1 MSIVLFVAVIVLLA
15 LGVPVA
21 FALAGS
27 ATLAL
32 LAGGKYPL
40 LVVIKELFS
49 GIDSFPLMA
58 VPFFILAA
66 ELMTGGALT
75 QVLLRFAI
83 QFVGHLRG
91 GLGYA
96 NILSLTI
103 FSGISGSALADAA
116 GPGAMMIRMM
126 EKAGYGRPYPAALT
140 ASTAIVG
147 PIIPPSIIMI
157 IYCLQDEQV
166 SVGTLFVAGVIP
178 GLLIALA
185 MALVNYLV
193 CRKRGYRSTEPRPS
207 GRQMLSDTWK
217 ALPALFLLVIIL
229 VGIRFG
235 VFTPTEASVVAVF
248 YALACGK
255 WIYRTLAWSALPE
268 ILARSALLTASVL
281 IIVAASNAFAWILT
295 IEGAPQA
302 LAKMIVDWNMGPVGF
317 LIAVNILLL
326 LFGIF
331 MEPLPGVMILVPI
344 LAPIA
349 AALGIDSTHFAI
361 VVIVNLTLGMI
372 TPPVG
377 GLLFVVSS
385 TTSVPMRDLV
395 RELWPFLWAQLVV
408 LALLTAIPALSTWLP
423 YSLGFR

>member
-1 MSIVLFVAVIVLLA
+1 MTLTLFIAVIALLVL
-15 LGVPVA
+15 GFPVA
-21 FALAGS
+21 FALILS
-27 ATLAL
+27 AALAV
-32 LAGGKYPL
+32 AVDGRYPQ
-40 LVVIKELFS
+40 LVVFKEMFT

-58 VPFFILAA
+58 VPFFIFAA
-66 ELMTGGALT
+66 ELMSGGALT
-75 QVLLRFAI
+75 AVLLRFAA

-96 NILSLTI
+96 NVLSLTL

-116 GPGAMMIRMM
+116 GPGSMMVKMM
-126 EKAGYGRPYPAALT
+126 DKAGYARAYAAALT
-140 ASTAIVG
+140 SATAIVG

-157 IYCLQDEQV
+157 IYAMQDEQV
-166 SVGTLFVAGVIP
+166 SVGGLFMAGFVP

-185 MALVNYLV
+185 MAFVNWRV
-193 CRKRGYRSTEPRPS
+193 SKKRDYRSTEPRPS
-207 GRQMLSDTWK
+207 VREMVVTSIK
-217 ALPALFLLVIIL
+217 ALPALLLIVIIL

-255 WIYRTLAWSALPE
+255 WIYRTLAWQALPA
-268 ILARSALLTASVL
+268 IAARASLLTASVL
-281 IIVAASNAFAWILT
+281 LVMAASAAFSWVLT
-295 IEGAPQA
+295 VEGVPQA
-302 LAKMIVDWNMGPVGF
+302 LSQTIIDWQLSPWMF
-317 LIAVNILLL
+317 LLAVNVLLL

-349 AALGIDSTHFAI
+349 VSLGIDPTHFAM

-377 GLLFVVSS
+377 SLLFV
-385 TTSVPMRDLV
+385 TSVATRVPMNALL
-395 RELWPFLWAQLVV
+395 RELPPFLWAHLVV
-408 LALLTAIPALSTWLP
+408 LMLLTFVPALSTWLP
-423 YSLGFR
+423 RALGF